1 LLASSLSGSTDNPQ
15 IRGDLVLPKTS
26 DASIQPPLS
35 INPDVSDLDPG
46 TSSEEYSQL
55 QLRIFRLTLVVTGL
69 AALLTTIF
77 VDFHAAISLLIGSFA
92 GLLYLRILARS
103 IGNLGKKSTA
113 VNKIQLIVP
122 VILFLAAVKLPQLDL
137 FPALV
142 GFLLY
147 KPSLIFQF
155 LLYP

>member
-1 LLASSLSGSTDNPQ
+1 M
-15 IRGDLVLPKTS
+15 PKTS
-26 DASIQPPLS
+26 DASIQTPLS
-35 INPDVSDLDPG
+35 INPEVSDLDPG

-103 IGNLGKKSTA
+103 IGNLGKSSNS
-113 VNKIQLIVP
+113 VGKIQLIVP
-122 VILFLAAVKLPQLDL
+122 VLLVLVVSKLPSLNL
-137 FPALV
+137 LPALL
-142 GFLLY
+142 GFLLF
-147 KPSLIFQF
+147 KPSLIIQVW
-155 LLYP
+155 LESRTQASS